1 MATIKYKDGNQWKE
15 LDRIVLDGVGPQV
28 VGNTGNSET
37 SVMSQKAVTNLMQQK
52 LVAGDNI
59 TINGNI
65 ISASTGGGGARSLSD
80 LTDWSPSC
88 LNVDNNLCVS
98 GTVTARQGM
107 YTSSDISRKDNIDY
121 LSPHD
126 ISLASQVKLKEFTY
140 KDDPSGR
147 KIYGVIAQDVEAIGL
162 NNLVHYDEDGL
173 RAVDYTGL
181 LLLKLAALENEI
193 AVLKH
198 KLEEKEK

>member
-1 MATIKYKDGNQWKE
+1 MATIKYKDTNNQWQE

-28 VGNTGNSET
+28 VGTTGDSMT
-37 SVMSQKAVTNLMQQK
+37 FVMSQKAVTTLMQQR
-52 LVAGDNI
+52 LIPGSNI
-59 TINGNI
+59 TINGNTI
-65 ISASTGGGGARSLSD
+65 NATVDSLSE
-80 LTDWSPSC
+80 LTDWSSDC

-107 YTSSDISRKDNIDY
+107 YTSSDISRKDNIKY
-121 LSPHD
+121 LDPKD
-126 ISLASQVKLKEFTY
+126 ISLASRVNLKEFTY

-147 KIYGVIAQDVEAIGL
+147 KVYGVIAQDVEAIGL
-162 NNLVHYDEDGL
+162 NNLVHYDEDGV

-198 KLEEKEK
+198 KLEEKDK